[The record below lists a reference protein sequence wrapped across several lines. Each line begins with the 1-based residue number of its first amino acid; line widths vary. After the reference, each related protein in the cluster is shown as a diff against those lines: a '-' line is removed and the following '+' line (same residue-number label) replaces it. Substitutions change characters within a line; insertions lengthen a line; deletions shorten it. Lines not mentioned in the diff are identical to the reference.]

1 MYVRTYHRTS
11 LSWPNLTLN
20 THPIIYLIPLAIP
33 SHDSVYLILGL
44 PTHALKTGKSDCGP
58 ARALQSQPPLWTDSL
73 APVRFVI
80 DRYSICNTMW
90 FESWRADQ
98 RADNMMPVGT
108 VPTTLPRL
116 SVEVSLET
124 FRIAM
129 LIIIA
134 FSHGCDKG
142 RVKSYSNWF
151 R

>member
-1 MYVRTYHRTS
+1 
-11 LSWPNLTLN
+11 
-20 THPIIYLIPLAIP
+20 
-33 SHDSVYLILGL
+33 
-44 PTHALKTGKSDCGP
+44 
-58 ARALQSQPPLWTDSL
+58 
-73 APVRFVI
+73 
-80 DRYSICNTMW
+80 
-90 FESWRADQ
+90 
-98 RADNMMPVGT
+98 MMPAGT

-116 SVEVSLET
+116 SVAVSLET

>member
-1 MYVRTYHRTS
+1 
-11 LSWPNLTLN
+11 
-20 THPIIYLIPLAIP
+20 
-33 SHDSVYLILGL
+33 
-44 PTHALKTGKSDCGP
+44 
-58 ARALQSQPPLWTDSL
+58 
-73 APVRFVI
+73 
-80 DRYSICNTMW
+80 MW

-116 SVEVSLET
+116 SVAVSLET

-134 FSHGCDKG
+134 FSHGCDKI
-142 RVKSYSNWF
+142 RMKSYSNWF